1 MGNVPAAQGRTGIP
15 LNHKHHTDML
25 QGKYA
30 ANQRMNDIIADN
42 PTLLLAV
49 SRFGLP
55 LGFHNRTVR
64 EVCEAHGVDT
74 DTFVTVINFLAERY
88 YGLDNGHAGL
98 RLDCLIG
105 FLRNGHRYF
114 LDFKLP
120 DIRAKLVR
128 AIEANEAGAAYRDVF
143 LRFFDEYV
151 EEVDSHM
158 RYEDEVAFPYVLGL
172 LQGHKPAGYDVHVF
186 EERHNQI
193 DQKMLDLKNILIKY
207 YPSEG
212 NSFLL
217 TDLLIDILGCG
228 AELTGHNRVEDYLLI
243 PAVESLEQSIINA
256 KR

>member
-74 DTFVTVINFLAERY
+74 DTFVTVINFLAERD

-186 EERHNQI
+186 GEYSLSVGFKIAEAVYAAVPDSYTPANSVVG
-193 DQKMLDLKNILIKY
+193 NS
-207 YPSEG
+207 PSEK
-212 NSFLL
+212 
-217 TDLLIDILGCG
+217 TDSDW
-228 AELTGHNRVEDYLLI
+228 LTGAASVED
-243 PAVESLEQSIINA
+243 EEEEGLEETV
-256 KR
+256 

>member
-1 MGNVPAAQGRTGIP
+1 MALIHPNMTMSGVVEGHTSLIPVLNRLGIR
-15 LNHKHHTDML
+15 LGL
-25 QGKYA
+25 QDK
-30 ANQRMNDIIADN
+30 
-42 PTLLLAV
+42 
-49 SRFGLP
+49 S
-55 LGFHNRTVR
+55 VR

-74 DTFVTVINFLAERY
+74 DTFVTVINFLAERD